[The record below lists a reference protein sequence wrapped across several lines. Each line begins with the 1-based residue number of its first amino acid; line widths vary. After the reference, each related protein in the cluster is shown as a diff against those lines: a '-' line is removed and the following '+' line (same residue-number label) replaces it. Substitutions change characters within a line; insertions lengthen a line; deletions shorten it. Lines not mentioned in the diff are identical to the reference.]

1 MLFFIIYNEVEFGD
15 DDVFIIVIDSFLI
28 FFRRESNLFG

>member
-15 DDVFIIVIDSFLI
+15 DDVFIIVIDSFFN
-28 FFRRESNLFG
+28 FF